1 MVTVKAK
8 TRKAGRLVNT
18 GHVDTIIRN
27 YKQERWVNNSKH
39 IGKEDSLSVWYS
51 AEELEQFLAKI
62 KKHGA
67 DGVRFYFAAYP
78 ADYAEKP
85 LYASRQTIVLVATQG
100 KETEN
105 GIIDK
110 DVYITTDKGS
120 SILAYNVG
128 KMCPPFCRPSI
139 DGDDFGDIG
148 ITIVD
153 KGKEGITVI

>member
-51 AEELEQFLAKI
+51 AEELEQFLSKI
-62 KKHGA
+62 KEHGA
-67 DGVRFYFAAYP
+67 DGVRFYFAAYS

-85 LYASRQTIVLVATQG
+85 LHAGRQTIVMVATQA
-100 KETEN
+100 KETEK
-105 GIIDK
+105 GIVDK
-110 DVYITTDKGS
+110 DVYINTETES
-120 SILAYNVG
+120 TILAYNHG
-128 KMCPPFCRPSI
+128 KLCPPYCKPSGL
-139 DGDDFGDIG
+139 DGDDIG

-153 KGKEGITVI
+153 KGEQGIAVV